1 MTLTA
6 FEIENLPKII
16 EQLKDVERMEI
27 RGEVMLSRTEFNRI
41 NKERLEA

>member
-41 NKERLEA
+41 NSERLEV